1 MIRRDILLDGG
12 GPGGGRGVGGSLTMV
27 AWGFLFFLFLLPR
40 GPVWDFELIES
51 LSCAILV
58 EISNN
63 QCSYSSYQACILLW
77 YPESNQV
84 QSNMQKF
91 RIYLTLL
98 KVFPRSS
105 MDANSVRSMPAG

>member
-1 MIRRDILLDGG
+1 
-12 GPGGGRGVGGSLTMV
+12 MV

-58 EISNN
+58 ESSNN
-63 QCSYSSYQACILLW
+63 QLRYSSYQTCILLGC
-77 YPESNQV
+77 PDSSQV
-84 QSNMQKF
+84 QSNMLKF
-91 RIYLTLL
+91 RIYFTLL

-105 MDANSVRSMPAG
+105 MDANSVRSVPTG